1 MKYDRQIVAIARVL
15 QAPVIYSDD
24 QGIRAIAKEAGIT
37 VVGIADLPLPPKIAQ
52 RELEFPDTAEE
63 VPAASSSDF
72 IEQPLWQEPDEED
85 DASGAR

>member
-37 VVGIADLPLPPKIAQ
+37 VVGIADLPLLPKIAQ
-52 RELEFPDTAEE
+52 RELEFPGHGRRGPGRIL
-63 VPAASSSDF
+63 VRFYRAA
-72 IEQPLWQEPDEED
+72 PL
-85 DASGAR
+85 AGTR